1 MSDTTSTAE
10 IRIVADASGVEA
22 GLQQATTAANRA
34 ERTLTTGANNSA
46 RSQQNLVQAIQ
57 RTTAQ
62 MESGGRTGAR
72 YYEILARQRGVDP
85 AALEPYL
92 RQLRAVE
99 QAQQRAGQSAAQ
111 TTNAMRQLPAQ
122 LTDVLTSLQG
132 GSSPLTVLM
141 QQGGQVVDSFGGVG
155 SAIRNVGAR
164 VLGLL
169 NPITLATAAVAGLGY
184 AYYAGSKEARA
195 YNLAIAQTGNAA
207 GTSAALMAEAAA
219 QTADFIGSQSN
230 AAEVLASMVATG
242 QISGAAMV
250 DLSVTAIKAQRDLGR
265 EVGTT
270 VEEFASL
277 GKDPVKALADL
288 ASKYHHVTAA
298 TYAQVKALQD
308 EGRTVEAV
316 TLAQKAHAEGIE
328 GQTQRVVENLG
339 YIEAAWR
346 GIKNGVTEAA
356 GSVKDWFLSI
366 GREDTLADLTA
377 SAAKIQQ
384 NINDANA
391 RKDTWGAR
399 KQQVLLDAVN
409 AEIAAMQK
417 KLDLSQ
423 KQAEADAR
431 SARAEQLR
439 IEITNG
445 MDKLLSREELRTRA
459 LAAARVKAAENGLN
473 EVETKNLLAITA
485 KEYADVEEAA
495 QKKREAAAK
504 AAAEQ
509 LKKEAALLAELA
521 GLTPDFAENW
531 DRLGKAYAKGALS
544 LEQLTKAQAD
554 LLAKQP
560 GIKKANDDQLK
571 AQAESDKLYEQGIRT
586 ATQYRDSLLEQL
598 TAQRQNNEVIGL
610 SVDAVADLQAQRL
623 LDSAAL
629 KEETAAALDFKE
641 PGSQVAQLYREQA
654 AALRDLADAKREG
667 ARKQIAVDSAKKAA
681 EEWKRA
687 ADSIEQSLTDALL
700 RGFES
705 GKSFGKNLIDTLK
718 NMFSTLVLRPVIQA
732 AVQPMS
738 SQITALMQGG
748 GSAGNGVG
756 GLGSLASLFGNT
768 SIGKGATSALGGAAT
783 YGGWVAVGMAIADGL
798 YKNGFTDPSTI
809 QKKDMLHPLVGESL
823 LFNKV
828 FQALGMSSKTANLL
842 SGASIATAL
851 FGRKNPEVKSSD
863 LWGNLTSSTGFQGAQ
878 RDHWEAKGGV
888 FRSDKEGTAYTPV
901 TTEVYEFL
909 SDTYADLRATTKAFA
924 EALGADASS
933 IATRTDAINVAI
945 GKTEEET
952 QKNLAAYFEGL
963 ADTMAKDL
971 VPSLVHF
978 QQKGESAAA
987 TLQRLATDYAAVD
1000 AVLQSIGMTMGA
1012 VGLSSLGARERLIE
1026 AAGGVEAFAANAQ
1039 GFAQN
1044 FLTEAERLAPVQK
1057 YVTEQLAA
1065 MGLAS
1070 VDTRDEFKSVVLGLD
1085 LTTEAGAKQYG
1096 ALMQLQAAFAQV
1108 YPVIEAV
1115 AESAG
1120 NAAAKLAEVN
1130 KGYQDQIDE
1139 ILRGRMSPD
1148 DRRAAEIQ
1156 GMDASTVALYDRLA
1170 ALRAEVAALDET
1182 AARAQAV
1189 ADERIE
1195 LQDQLDALTLSSVE
1209 LLDKQRAALD
1219 ASNRSLFD
1227 QVQAATRAQAVL
1239 EERKSVQEQ
1248 LDSLTLT
1255 STQLLEKQRNALD
1268 ESNRALFDQVQ
1279 IAQKAAAVLAERTS
1293 LQGRLD
1299 ELTLS
1304 PAQLLEKQ
1312 RAAVNESNRAL
1323 FDQVNAAEA
1332 LTGARTALTSAYQA
1346 ESDAI
1351 KATTDRMVNFAKTLR
1366 GLRDSTLLGN
1376 LSPLTPMQKYQEARA
1391 QYERTVAAARGGDE
1405 AAQGRYADAYRA
1417 FLEASQLV
1425 NASGA
1430 QYQADFAF
1438 AQAATEEAA
1447 KWAEMQVDVGQA
1459 SLEALKAQVAGL
1471 LDVQGAVLTVRD
1483 AVNNLS
1489 ALLIA
1494 AGQPVPT
1501 GGQGNAIESIYKSML
1516 GRQADPAGMEFWTKQ
1531 LQAGIS
1537 IRDIT
1542 EAFKRSDEYLMQ
1554 QAPIRAQDYGTG
1566 ASTALVAEIKSLR
1579 EENGSMRAELKGLR
1593 DDLRKQTG
1601 DQIQAEADISD
1612 RSTNK
1617 LTAALTDVV
1626 RAVGQREPSR
1636 VAPV

>member
-1 MSDTTSTAE
+1 MT
-10 IRIVADASGVEA
+10 
-22 GLQQATTAANRA
+22 QATIT
-34 ERTLTTGANNSA
+34 
-46 RSQQNLVQAIQ
+46 I
-57 RTTAQ
+57 
-62 MESGGRTGAR
+62 
-72 YYEILARQRGVDP
+72 GVDG
-85 AALEPYL
+85 AEQSRRQIDTVGDAL
-92 RQLRAVE
+92 R
-99 QAQQRAGQSAAQ
+99 GM
-111 TTNAMRQLPAQ
+111 N
-122 LTDVLTSLQG
+122 DTSLQG
-132 GSSPLTVLM
+132 LWSQINSVEGALGALRGTVGAAL
-141 QQGGQVVDSFGGVG
+141 GALAALGAVG
-155 SAIRNVGAR
+155 AFAGWIKSAIDA
-164 VLGLL
+164 
-169 NPITLATAAVAGLGY
+169 TDAADDLAQKTGIAVEDLAGLELAFQKGGMEAADLESSMSKLSKQIADGNDAFEKLGVKTKDASGALKTNKAMLY
-184 AYYAGSKEARA
+184 ELADEFAGMEDGVQK
-195 YNLAIAQTGNAA
+195 
-207 GTSAALMAEAAA
+207 AALAQEA
-219 QTADFIGSQSN
+219 FGK
-230 AAEVLASMVATG
+230 
-242 QISGAAMV
+242 SGAAMIPLLNGGSEGLREMDEMARKLGLSLSKDAV
-250 DLSVTAIKAQRDLGR
+250 AKAGDFNDTLDLIKLGGEGVARGIAAQLLPTLSNLAGQFLTSMTTGDGLRKTADFLS
-265 EVGTT
+265 
-270 VEEFASL
+270 ASL
-277 GKDPVKALADL
+277 KILYTSAVGIVEVFSTAGKAIAGF
-288 ASKYHHVTAA
+288 AA
-298 TYAQVKALQD
+298 IMTTNLM
-308 EGRTVEAV
+308 GS
-316 TLAQKAHAEGIE
+316 IE
-328 GQTQRVVENLG
+328 GLKLLMKGDVAGAFEVVKR
-339 YIEAAWR
+339 A
-346 GIKNGVTEAA
+346 
-356 GSVKDWFLSI
+356 SV
-366 GREDTLADLTA
+366 
-377 SAAKIQQ
+377 SAK
-384 NINDANA
+384 
-391 RKDTWGAR
+391 G
-399 KQQVLLDAVN
+399 VLLDTANDIGSGWAKTADTISKTWAGGSDEMVDSMVDIRQHSRALALTA
-409 AEIAAMQK
+409 AEAA
-417 KLDLSQ
+417 
-423 KQAEADAR
+423 KQAE
-431 SARAEQLR
+431 
-439 IEITNG
+439 
-445 MDKLLSREELRTRA
+445 K
-459 LAAARVKAAENGLN
+459 
-473 EVETKNLLAITA
+473 
-485 KEYADVEEAA
+485 
-495 QKKREAAAK
+495 AAK
-504 AAAEQ
+504 ARQEEAKLLAEETKLLGEMSGVTGSYMNDLNTLVRIRDKGNVSEARYVELVTELIAKQPAAKKWMDDQKKSMEDRAKLVEGAIGQDAESLLQ
-509 LKKEAALLAELA
+509 LQDRARGLELEIELYGRSAEAAVYAEAAKVRATASSLAISEEYRAELVKQAEELERIAGLVAKKEAL
-521 GLTPDFAENW
+521 
-531 DRLGKAYAKGALS
+531 
-544 LEQLTKAQAD
+544 
-554 LLAKQP
+554 
-560 GIKKANDDQLK
+560 
-571 AQAESDKLYEQGIRT
+571 
-586 ATQYRDSLLEQL
+586 
-598 TAQRQNNEVIGL
+598 
-610 SVDAVADLQAQRL
+610 VA
-623 LDSAAL
+623 S
-629 KEETAAALDFKE
+629 
-641 PGSQVAQLYREQA
+641 
-654 AALRDLADAKREG
+654 
-667 ARKQIAVDSAKKAA
+667 KKAA
-681 EEWKRA
+681 DQIAEDQRQLWGDIERTA
-687 ADSIEQSLTDALL
+687 HDTFISIFD
-700 RGFES
+700 S
-705 GKSFGKNLIDTLK
+705 GKSAFDRLKDTLK
-718 NMFSTLVLRPVIQA
+718 NGLYELLYQMTVKKWIINLSTSSSGTSLAQMFSSIGSGGSIFGTASNLFSVGKSIFGGFQTGLSAFLGQGVSYIGNALGSNAMFSFGQGMQGFSAGGIGSGISGSA
-732 AVQPMS
+732 AGAGSGFASALSVGGWIAAGMAAADALYKKGYDPNNGS
-738 SQITALMQGG
+738 TNTALT
-748 GSAGNGVG
+748 NP
-756 GLGSLASLFGNT
+756 L
-768 SIGKGATSALGGAAT
+768 IPGA
-783 YGGWVAVGMAIADGL
+783 MH
-798 YKNGFTDPSTI
+798 N
-809 QKKDMLHPLVGESL
+809 
-823 LFNKV
+823 NKI
-828 FQALGMSSKTANLL
+828 FQALGMNAQWANMF
-842 SGASIATAL
+842 SGASVVTAL

-863 LWGNLTSSTGFQGAQ
+863 LWGNLTAATGFQGAQ

-909 SDTYADLRATTKAFA
+909 SDTYADLRATTKALA

-971 VPSLVHF
+971 VPSLAQF
-978 QQKGESAAA
+978 QQKGESAAS
-987 TLQRLATDYAAVD
+987 TLQRLAADYTTID

-1012 VGLSSLGARERLIE
+1012 VGVSSLGARERLIE
-1026 AAGGVEAFAANAQ
+1026 ASGGLEAFAVNAE

-1115 AESAG
+1115 AESAD
-1120 NAAAKLAEVN
+1120 NAAARLAEVN

-1170 ALRAEVAALDET
+1170 ALRAEVAALDEA

-1195 LQDQLDALTLSSVE
+1195 LQDQLDALTLSSVA

-1293 LQGRLD
+1293 LQDRLD

-1304 PAQLLEKQ
+1304 PAQLQEKQ
-1312 RAAVNESNRAL
+1312 RAALDESNRAL
-1323 FDQVNAAEA
+1323 FDQVKAAEA
-1332 LTGARTALTSAYQA
+1332 LTGARTALTSAYQS

-1351 KATTDRMVNFAKTLR
+1351 KATTDRVANFAKTLR

-1430 QYQADFAF
+1430 QYQQDFAF

-1459 SLEALKAQVAGL
+1459 SLEALRAQVAGL
-1471 LDVQGAVLTVRD
+1471 IDVQGAVLTVRD

-1501 GGQGNAIESIYKSML
+1501 GGQGNAIESIYKSVL

-1601 DQIQAEADISD
+1601 DQIQAEAAISD

-1617 LTAALTDVV
+1617 LTQALTEAV
-1626 RAVGQREPSR
+1626 RAVGQREPAR